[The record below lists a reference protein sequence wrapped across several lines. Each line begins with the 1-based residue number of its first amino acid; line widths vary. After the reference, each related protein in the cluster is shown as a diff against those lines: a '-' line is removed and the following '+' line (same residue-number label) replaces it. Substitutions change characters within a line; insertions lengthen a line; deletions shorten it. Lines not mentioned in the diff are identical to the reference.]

1 MSIRVQFKLTGLEE
15 YLSNVNKAGNDV
27 VEAAKEA
34 IEESVKPIVQEM
46 KAGAQPHSV
55 KYTGDVYDAIEATP
69 VKVDGNKIYSD
80 VGINEEKAKEG
91 AWVAVFQEFGAPHF
105 PKDPFIRPA
114 FDNNRNKIRS
124 AQRKILKK
132 WGVPVD

>member
-1 MSIRVQFKLTGLEE
+1 MAIRVQFKLNGLEE
-15 YLSNVNKAGNDV
+15 YLSNVNKVGNDIV
-27 VEAAKEA
+27 QATKEA
-34 IEESVKPIVQEM
+34 IEESVKPIVEEM
-46 KAGAQPHSV
+46 KVGAEPHILTS
-55 KYTGDVYDAIEATP
+55 KVYNAIEATP

-91 AWVAVFQEFGAPHF
+91 AWTAVFQEFGSPHF
-105 PKDPFIRPA
+105 PKSPFIRPA
-114 FDNNRNKIRS
+114 FDNNRSKIKS

>member
-46 KAGAQPHSV
+46 KAGAQPHIL
-55 KYTGDVYDAIEATP
+55 TGKVYNAIEATP
-69 VKVDGNKIYSD
+69 TKIDGNKIYSD
-80 VGINEEKAKEG
+80 VGINEEKAKDG
-91 AWVAVFQEFGAPHF
+91 AWKAVFQEFGAPNF
-105 PKDPFIRPA
+105 PKSPFIRPA

-124 AQRKILKK
+124 VQRKILKK
-132 WGVPVD
+132 RGVPVD